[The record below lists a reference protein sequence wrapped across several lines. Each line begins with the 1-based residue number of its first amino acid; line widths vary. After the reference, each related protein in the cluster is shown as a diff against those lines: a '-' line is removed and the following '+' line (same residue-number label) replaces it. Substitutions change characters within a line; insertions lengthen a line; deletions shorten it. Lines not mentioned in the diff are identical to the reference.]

1 MMYMPFVL
9 LGVVFITFVLFQMS
23 TTPEALARIQLGE
36 KASERV
42 VYEWLVANGHA
53 SWTDAGRAKQQE
65 VITDNLPRQATP
77 FFVDEHLNRL
87 QSRADTAQRR
97 LERTAERLARRIERS
112 GAEDDRSAAL
122 RGELA
127 VRTRELAAARIN
139 LRETLASAR
148 ALHGARHL
156 NTPRA
161 VPVLKR
167 LEALRLDMD
176 WALTDA
182 ARLEEFGLDA
192 STQREA
198 FETAFREF
206 AGVATPPPPKPEV
219 KDPPDPMGW
228 WLGYLPLRHEIGGLA
243 DIPPDLTYTPWYR
256 AFAFYVRDIARL
268 DFGKTNSGRRVTEVI
283 RQGIGPSLKLMLPA
297 FLIAELIGVF
307 FGLMAAIY
315 RQTRIDHAIVVSAIL
330 LMSINSIA
338 LVMYGQK
345 YLAAD
350 LHYAPISGYESGF
363 GAARFLFLPLFL
375 YVLLAFGE
383 RVRFARIVMLDETN
397 QDYVRTAR
405 AKGLGENRVL
415 FKHILRNTLI
425 PLITRWVVAIPT
437 LYLGSLV
444 LETFFGI
451 PGLGR
456 LTIDAVNN
464 SDANVIR
471 AVVVIGSVGFM
482 LANLLSDVLYAV
494 VDPRVRLE

>member
-1 MMYMPFVL
+1 
-9 LGVVFITFVLFQMS
+9 MS
-23 TTPEALARIQLGE
+23 TTPEALARIKLGE

-42 VYEWLVANGHA
+42 VYEWLVGNGHA
-53 SWTDAGRAKQQE
+53 SWTDAGRAKRQL
-65 VITDNLPRQATP
+65 VISDQLSRQHTP
-77 FFVDEHLNRL
+77 FFVDGQLRRL
-87 QSRADTAQRR
+87 QSRV
-97 LERTAERLARRIERS
+97 ESAERNLDRTTSRLQQRLQTHSLDDPRAASLA
-112 GAEDDRSAAL
+112 
-122 RGELA
+122 GELA

-139 LRETLASAR
+139 LRETLAAAR
-148 ALHGARHL
+148 AVHGAMQIGQ
-156 NTPRA
+156 PGDVA
-161 VPVLKR
+161 ALKQ
-167 LEALRLDMD
+167 LEALSLDME
-176 WALTDA
+176 WAREDA
-182 ARLEEFGLDA
+182 ARLEAHGL
-192 STQREA
+192 EA
-198 FETAFREF
+198 DFQSQAFQAAFTEF
-206 AGVATPPPPKPEV
+206 ATAAQGHVQTWV
-219 KDPPDPMGW
+219 KYADT
-228 WLGYLPLRHEIGGLA
+228 RHEIAGIG
-243 DIPPDLTYTPWYR
+243 DITPDLAYTPWYR
-256 AFAFYVRDIARL
+256 AFAFYVRDIATL
-268 DFGKTNSGRRVTEVI
+268 NFGETNNKRKVTEVI

-315 RQTRIDHAIVVSAIL
+315 RQTRIDHVIVVSAIL

-338 LVMYGQK
+338 LVMFGQK
-345 YLAAD
+345 FIAAE
-350 LHYAPISGYESGF
+350 LNYAPISGYESGF
-363 GAARFLFLPLFL
+363 GAARFLALPLFL

-456 LTIDAVNN
+456 MTIDAVNN